1 MIESRR
7 KEIDSAVIDR
17 TIPFRISF
25 PAKRIKLH
33 RYIYSE
39 GTGRGERRERERQA
53 DGRGIS
59 QSGIIV
65 ARVASCSGKTRKL
78 VPKLVLLS
86 FEEPASTTTT
96 IISYTDHL
104 DFSILHH
111 RHYLS

>member
-1 MIESRR
+1 MYIQRGREGEKGE
-7 KEIDSAVIDR
+7 KE
-17 TIPFRISF
+17 
-25 PAKRIKLH
+25 
-33 RYIYSE
+33 
-39 GTGRGERRERERQA
+39 REREA
-53 DGRGIS
+53 VDGRGIS

-65 ARVASCSGKTRKL
+65 ARVASCSGKTCKL

-86 FEEPASTTTT
+86 FVEPASTTTTT